1 MIGAAGQG
9 SAKMSALDV
18 KVSRTGAETSIFQY
32 SIHPAGIAEQ
42 AEKAAGA
49 EGARG
54 ELSAV
59 RR

>member
-1 MIGAAGQG
+1 MIGAVGQG

-32 SIHPAGIAEQ
+32 SPCWDCR
-42 AEKAAGA
+42 AGA